1 MCTCID
7 VMKQKL
13 MNELPEKHENFKEIE
28 IESVECD
35 CEAYIFGKQSTM
47 QQISIPFT
55 IYHKPHKRK
64 KKTTVNI
71 SVSYCPFCGEKY
83 EDK

>member
-1 MCTCID
+1 MCTCIND
-7 VMKQKL
+7 MKQKL
-13 MNELPEKHENFKEIE
+13 MNELPEKYEKFKSME

-35 CEAYIFGKQSTM
+35 DEAYIFGKQSTM

-55 IYHKPHKRK
+55 IYHKPYKRK
-64 KKTTVNI
+64 KRTTVNI